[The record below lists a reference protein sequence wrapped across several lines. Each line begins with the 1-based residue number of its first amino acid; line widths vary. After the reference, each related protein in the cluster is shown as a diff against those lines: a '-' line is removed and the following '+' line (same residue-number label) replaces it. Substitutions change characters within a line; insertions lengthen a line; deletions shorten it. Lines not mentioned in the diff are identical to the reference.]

1 MSNSTKIPV
10 NSSAQEEQK
19 FARILAAQER
29 QANIDAAN
37 ATATLRRLQIK
48 ATEERIKRARA
59 RDAEREQDRKERKEK
74 EKQREEERKAKTQE
88 KAEKEAD
95 KNSLLSS
102 KGELS
107 SISTVSP
114 VLAGMAFGPLGVLL
128 AQSKI
133 GQKTTGK
140 IKGWAGD
147 KIKKL
152 GKGLGNGIKKWWSG
166 GLDSNKSA
174 DADSAIT
181 QDAKEE
187 AAAPIKNL
195 EKTVKTG
202 FDNVLNAMGAGPIK
216 KDKEG
221 DEKKS
226 LFGKLGDWLLDA
238 LGLSTLLGGLKKG
251 IKNVGKKALGWM
263 LKALAFGLSPLKWLG
278 SKIFKMIGLGAL
290 WDKMAQA
297 VGRGWSKVMRSLGF
311 DGGII
316 FDKKTGRWR
325 DTKTGKFT
333 KSPKGSVAKTAGA
346 KAAGKTAAKMGG
358 KTLAKTIGKGV
369 LGGVAG
375 LGLGIAGDLVHD
387 YGAQALQS
395 AGMGEKA
402 ATNTANYGGSALKG
416 AALGATIGS
425 IIPGVGTLIG
435 GAIGGVAGLIA
446 QAGKDIHDNVKENR
460 AQTTGE
466 YKTPSNEFTTIAVK
480 NMEDINGNLK
490 AIISALNKMNANLDP
505 DVQHSLDKQYLQE
518 MLNLVP
524 APEIPLNQS
533 PMGITRETFGGSP
546 LTLSKRNN

>member
-1 MSNSTKIPV
+1 MSNSTKIPI
-10 NSSAQEEQK
+10 NSSQEAERK

-37 ATATLRRLQIK
+37 ATTKLRKLQIK

-59 RDAEREQDRKERKEK
+59 RDAEREEDRKAKQAK
-74 EKQREEERKAKTQE
+74 EKQKEEEKKAKAQE
-88 KAEKEAD
+88 KAEKEAEKEAD
-95 KNSLLSS
+95 KNSLLSN
-102 KGELS
+102 KGELTNS
-107 SISTVSP
+107 STVAP
-114 VLAGMAFGPLGVLL
+114 ILAGMAFGPLGVLL
-128 AQSKI
+128 QRTKM
-133 GQKTTGK
+133 GQKTTS
-140 IKGWAGD
+140 WAGD

-152 GKGLGNGIKKWWSG
+152 GKGFGRRIKRWWSG
-166 GLDSNKSA
+166 DTDSSKTT
-174 DADSAIT
+174 DTDSAIT

-187 AAAPIKNL
+187 AAAPVKNL

-202 FDNVLNAMGAGPIK
+202 FDNVLSAMGAGPIK

-226 LFGKLGDWLLDA
+226 LLGKLGDWLLDA
-238 LGLSTLLGGLKKG
+238 LGLSALLGGLKKG

-263 LKALAFGLSPLKWLG
+263 LKALAFGLTPLKWLG
-278 SKIFKMIGLGAL
+278 SKIFKMIGLGTL

-311 DGGII
+311 DGGTI

-333 KSPKGSVAKTAGA
+333 KAPKGSVAKTAGA

-395 AGMGEKA
+395 VGMGEKA

-416 AALGATIGS
+416 AALGAAIGS
-425 IIPGVGTLIG
+425 VVPVVGTLLG

-466 YKTPSNEFTTIAVK
+466 YKTPSNEFSTVVVK

-505 DVQHSLDKQYLQE
+505 DVQHSLDKQYLQD
-518 MLNLVP
+518 MLALVP

-533 PMGITRETFGGSP
+533 PMGLTRETFGGSP
-546 LTLSKRNN
+546 LTLSKRNK

>member
-19 FARILAAQER
+19 FARTLAAQER
-29 QANIDAAN
+29 KSTIELNNMTIE
-37 ATATLRRLQIK
+37 LRKLQIK
-48 ATEERIKRARA
+48 AAKERRRRAKE

-74 EKQREEERKAKTQE
+74 QKQKEEERKAKAQE

-107 SISTVSP
+107 NISTLAP
-114 VLAGMAFGPLGVLL
+114 ILAGMAFGPLGVLL
-128 AQSKI
+128 QRTKM
-133 GQKTTGK
+133 GQKAT
-140 IKGWAGD
+140 GWAGD

-152 GKGLGNGIKKWWSG
+152 GKGFGKGFKKWWSG
-166 GLDSNKSA
+166 DTDSSKTT

-187 AAAPIKNL
+187 AAAPVKNL

-238 LGLSTLLGGLKKG
+238 LGLSTLLGGLKRG

-311 DGGII
+311 DGGTI

-333 KSPKGSVAKTAGA
+333 KAPKGSVAKTAGA

-358 KTLAKTIGKGV
+358 KAIAKTIGKGV

-387 YGAQALQS
+387 YGTQALQS

-446 QAGKDIHDNVKENR
+446 QAGKDIHDNVKENK

-466 YKTPSNEFTTIAVK
+466 YKTPSNEFSTVVVK

-490 AIISALNKMNANLDP
+490 AIISALNKMNINLDP

-518 MLNLVP
+518 MLTLVP

-546 LTLSKRNN
+546 LTLSKRNK

>member
-1 MSNSTKIPV
+1 MSNSTKIPI

-19 FARILAAQER
+19 FARTLAAQER
-29 QANIDAAN
+29 KSTIELNNMTIE
-37 ATATLRRLQIK
+37 LRKLQIK
-48 ATEERIKRARA
+48 AAKERRRRAKE

-74 EKQREEERKAKTQE
+74 QKQKEEERKAKAQE
-88 KAEKEAD
+88 KAEKEAE
-95 KNSLLSS
+95 KNHLLSS

-107 SISTVSP
+107 NISTFAP

-128 AQSKI
+128 QRTKM
-133 GQKTTGK
+133 GQKATDWSWG
-140 IKGWAGD
+140 

-152 GKGLGNGIKKWWSG
+152 GKGFGKGIKRWRSG
-166 GLDSNKSA
+166 DTDSSKTT
-174 DADSAIT
+174 DTDSAIT

-187 AAAPIKNL
+187 AAAPVKNL

-202 FDNVLNAMGAGPIK
+202 FDNVLNAMGSGPIK
-216 KDKEG
+216 KGKEG

-226 LFGKLGDWLLDA
+226 LSGKLGDWLIDA
-238 LGLSTLLGGLKKG
+238 LGFSALLGGLKKG

-263 LKALAFGLSPLKWLG
+263 LKALAYGLTPLKWLG

-333 KSPKGSVAKTAGA
+333 KAPKGSVAKTVGA
-346 KAAGKTAAKMGG
+346 KAAGKTAVKMGG
-358 KTLAKTIGKGV
+358 KTLAKAIGKSV
-369 LGGVAG
+369 LTGVAG
-375 LGLGIAGDLVHD
+375 AGIGIAGDLVHD

-416 AALGATIGS
+416 AALGAAIGS
-425 IIPGVGTLIG
+425 VVPVVGTLLG
-435 GAIGGVAGLIA
+435 GAIGGAAGLIA
-446 QAGKDIHDNVKENR
+446 QAGKDIYDNAKENR

-466 YKTPSNEFTTIAVK
+466 YKTPSNEFSTVVVK

-518 MLNLVP
+518 MLTLVP
-524 APEIPLNQS
+524 APEIPFNQS

-546 LTLSKRNN
+546 LTLSKRKN